1 MNQMMKKKMELQMK
15 KKRSSNF
22 LKMKKGTEKKL
33 LKDGKN
39 IVKHLSIQILI
50 R

>member
-1 MNQMMKKKMELQMK
+1 MK

-22 LKMKKGTEKKL
+22 LKMKKGTEKKIIERWEEYS
-33 LKDGKN
+33 KAFG
-39 IVKHLSIQILI
+39 IQILI